1 MRILSGRERGHEGN
15 ADSNG
20 VYLCVFCVYEWCVY
34 VMVVCVCVM
43 MM

>member
-1 MRILSGRERGHEGN
+1 MKEMLTLS
-15 ADSNG
+15 